1 MASSVSIADGTGQVP
16 DSDSGRSGHDHS
28 PARGLRGDGLLWWDW
43 RQWRPAPRRLTPPHP
58 PQLPHPPALPA
69 LASGCA
75 LLCTPRGSKAG
86 MSSRISPTCTDGS
99 IKLGPDVAG
108 RSAGDPRPSTQRPQ
122 PSLVSPGR
130 GVPHRTPC
138 PASARPAFS
147 SASRHRPDVFE
158 SSRSFPPTPL
168 RAYLSCSQGRSTL
181 LLKREFSGL
190 LLHFRKCYSEAKPWA
205 HGRYFCGDF

>member
-1 MASSVSIADGTGQVP
+1 MVGLETVGAPPRAG
-16 DSDSGRSGHDHS
+16 S
-28 PARGLRGDGLLWWDW
+28 P
-43 RQWRPAPRRLTPPHP
+43 PPHP
-58 PQLPHPPALPA
+58 PQPPHPPALPA

-75 LLCTPRGSKAG
+75 LLCAPRGSKAG

-99 IKLGPDVAG
+99 IELGPDVAG
-108 RSAGDPRPSTQRPQ
+108 RSAGDPRPSTQRPR
-122 PSLVSPGR
+122 PSLVAPGR
-130 GVPHRTPC
+130 GVPRRTPC

-168 RAYLSCSQGRSTL
+168 QAYLSCSQGRSTL

-190 LLHFRKCYSEAKPWA
+190 LLRFRKCYSEAKPWA
-205 HGRYFCGDF
+205 HGRYSCGDF